1 MRRTSS
7 LAVLALVG
15 ASAIAVHA
23 ANGAS
28 AGSGTGRLAP
38 VESSITGA
46 KQLHAF
52 VQYDHKVTAADVAKL
67 QGLGIAK
74 VRPFKY
80 VNAVAVVAPGAVIRK
95 AARLSGVI
103 RIQQDHGLKLDLDK
117 SKKAIGADK
126 AQAAKS
132 AGGLGLTGKGVRVA
146 VLDSGVDSSHADL
159 KSRVVKSLNFEGAS
173 VFDAWQ
179 DGFLMDD
186 VAETTGPYGAIDE
199 VGHGTHV
206 ASTIAGT
213 GEASVTKAN
222 YRGVAPGAEIIG
234 MKIASAA
241 QGVAY
246 DFGWEHNAM
255 AAIEYLIDHSKELKV
270 RVVSN
275 SWGVF
280 ETDSPDS
287 EPILQMIKAGTARGL
302 LFVFSAGNDGPG
314 PNTVGWPGAMGQ
326 VLTVASTLKTAP
338 FGMSSFSSRGYQVD
352 IAAPGSNIVAARSK
366 GAVIDLGNSAT
377 PPQDMPFYMAISGT
391 SMSQPHVAGVAAL
404 VLQAAP
410 KLTAPQVE
418 ELLERTATDLGDP
431 GKDKSYGYGMVNAFK
446 AGQVALCI
454 GSGSWATKAEGCFG
468 KFRSLPKSKFTL
480 DWNDRGDGSPT
491 SQGSV
496 VPV

>member
-1 MRRTSS
+1 MRRTST
-7 LAVLALVG
+7 LAAFALVG
-15 ASAIAVHA
+15 ASAIAAHA
-23 ANGAS
+23 ANGA
-28 AGSGTGRLAP
+28 ATGTGQLAS

-46 KQLHAF
+46 KELHAF
-52 VQYDHKVTAADVAKL
+52 VQYSHAVTAADVARL
-67 QGLGIAK
+67 EGLGIVK

-80 VNAVAVVAPGAVIRK
+80 VNAVAVAAPGAVIRK
-95 AARLSGVI
+95 AAGLSGVTG
-103 RIQQDHGLKLDLDK
+103 IQQDHGLKLDLDK
-117 SKKAIGADK
+117 SKKAVGADR
-126 AQAAKS
+126 AQAAPAK
-132 AGGLGLTGKGVRVA
+132 GGLGLSGKGVRVA

-173 VFDAWQ
+173 FWDAWQ

-186 VAETTGPYGAIDE
+186 VAENTGPFAAVDE

-213 GEASVTKAN
+213 GEASVTKAD
-222 YRGVAPGAEIIG
+222 YRGMAPGAELVA
-234 MKIASAA
+234 MKIASGA
-241 QGVAY
+241 QGVVY

-270 RVVSN
+270 RVVAN

-326 VLTVASTLKTAP
+326 VITVASTLKTAP
-338 FGMSSFSSRGYQVD
+338 YGVSSFSSRGYQVD

-366 GAVIDLGNSAT
+366 GAVIDFGNSAT
-377 PPQDMPFYMAISGT
+377 PPQDLPFYMAISGT
-391 SMSQPHVAGVAAL
+391 SMAQPHVAGIAAL

-410 KLTAPQVE
+410 KLVAPQVE

-454 GSGSWATKAEGCFG
+454 GSGSWAAKSEGCFK
-468 KFRSLPKSKFTL
+468 KFKSLAKAKFAL

-496 VPV
+496 IPV